1 MLLLFA
7 AGVMT
12 LWWVAALSV
21 VVFVERVGPW
31 RRRAERLIGVGCL
44 AAAGWIALAR

>member
-12 LWWVAALSV
+12 LWWVVALSV

-31 RRRAERLIGVGCL
+31 QRWTERFIGVGCL
-44 AAAGWIALAR
+44 VAAGWIALGR